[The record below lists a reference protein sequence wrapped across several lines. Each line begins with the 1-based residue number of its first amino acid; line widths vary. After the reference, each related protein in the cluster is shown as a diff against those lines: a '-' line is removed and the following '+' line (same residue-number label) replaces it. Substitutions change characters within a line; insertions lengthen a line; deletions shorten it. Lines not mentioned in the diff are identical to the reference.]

1 MSLRHTEDLGLLKLD
16 LKQSFVSEASETLI
30 FVKILLLF
38 DMNWLL
44 VSLPYNICAYNDSK
58 DVQ

>member
-1 MSLRHTEDLGLLKLD
+1 MSLRHTEDLRLLKLD
-16 LKQSFVSEASETLI
+16 SKQSFVFKASGMLI

-38 DMNWLL
+38 DKNWLL
-44 VSLPYNICAYNDSK
+44 VSLPDNVCAYNDSK